1 LAKSRAFF
9 IALCLTAAFAAPV
22 AASGKKA
29 FVDYYATTS
38 TLINTVNGL
47 AADVERLDLESGDFS
62 EEDAEDISSR
72 LAKIREGFDSIL
84 TYDKHT
90 HELNEGF
97 ILYIDKVLLSLK
109 VAQEYRER
117 GGAERR
123 ERLSKLL
130 SEIAELRTDL
140 NGKVKR
146 DKKSYGLG

>member
-1 LAKSRAFF
+1 M
-9 IALCLTAAFAAPV
+9 
-22 AASGKKA
+22 
-29 FVDYYATTS
+29 DYYATAS
-38 TLINTVNGL
+38 TLINAVNGL

-62 EEDAEDISSR
+62 EEDAKNIRLR

-84 TYDKHT
+84 TYDKRT

-117 GGAERR
+117 GGAGRR

-130 SEIAELRTDL
+130 SEIAELRAGL
-140 NGKVKR
+140 NRKIQR
-146 DKKSYGLG
+146 DKKNYGLG

>member
-1 LAKSRAFF
+1 LAKSSSLF
-9 IALCLTAAFAAPV
+9 ITLCLTAAFAPP
-22 AASGKKA
+22 AAANGKKA
-29 FVDYYATTS
+29 FVDYYATAS
-38 TLINTVNGL
+38 ALINTVNGL
-47 AADVERLDLESGDFS
+47 AADVERLDLESGEFS

-97 ILYIDKVLLSLK
+97 IFYIDKVLLSLK
-109 VAQEYRER
+109 VAQDYRER

-123 ERLSKLL
+123 ERLSELL

-140 NGKVKR
+140 NGRVKR
-146 DKKSYGLG
+146 GKKSYGLG

>member
-1 LAKSRAFF
+1 LAKSRALF
-9 IALCLTAAFAAPV
+9 IALCLTAAFAA
-22 AASGKKA
+22 AGGKKA
-29 FVDYYATTS
+29 FVDYYATAS

-62 EEDAEDISSR
+62 EKDAEDISSR

-109 VAQEYRER
+109 VAREYRER

-130 SEIAELRTDL
+130 NEIAELCTDL
-140 NGKVKR
+140 NRKIKR
-146 DKKSYGLG
+146 DRKSYGLG